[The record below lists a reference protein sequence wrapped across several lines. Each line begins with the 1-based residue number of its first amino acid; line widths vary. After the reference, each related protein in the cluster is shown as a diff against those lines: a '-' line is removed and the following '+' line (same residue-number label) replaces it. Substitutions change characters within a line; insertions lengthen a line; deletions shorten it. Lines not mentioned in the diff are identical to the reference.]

1 MKKVGIREVAQ
12 EANVSTA
19 TVSRVLNNRG
29 YISQETRD
37 KVQAAMKKL
46 EYYPNDLAR
55 ALYKKRTYTVGL
67 IFPSNVHPFQAE
79 LIQDIEYLLSNQ
91 GYKVLLC
98 NSLNNPE
105 KEIAYLTML
114 KKNQVDGII
123 VGTHNKHIDGYKNTK
138 LPVIAIDRDLGKNT
152 ATVSCDN
159 YAGGQMAVQL
169 LIDRGC
175 KQILDIRGDS
185 SIKLPANERTVAYRD
200 LMKKYGLES
209 HVLEVPFVLAAD
221 QKRQIIEDYLG
232 SHPQIDGIFA
242 GDDLLASL
250 AIFYLETHH
259 KKVPDDVKVIGFD
272 GAKETLLYNP
282 RLTTIR
288 QPIEQIARTATE
300 KLINEINGQK
310 ETDQLKL
317 PVTLFTGHTV

>member
-12 EANVSTA
+12 EASVSTA

-98 NSLNNPE
+98 NSLNNPK

-175 KQILDIRGDS
+175 KRILDIRGDS
-185 SIKLPANERTVAYRD
+185 SIKLPANERTVAYLD
-200 LMKKYGLES
+200 LMK
-209 HVLEVPFVLAAD
+209 
-221 QKRQIIEDYLG
+221 
-232 SHPQIDGIFA
+232 
-242 GDDLLASL
+242 
-250 AIFYLETHH
+250 
-259 KKVPDDVKVIGFD
+259 
-272 GAKETLLYNP
+272 N
-282 RLTTIR
+282 
-288 QPIEQIARTATE
+288 
-300 KLINEINGQK
+300 
-310 ETDQLKL
+310 
-317 PVTLFTGHTV
+317 TV